1 MLFRIACLTLLL
13 SVLAVPAQARP
24 QTSTGLLSYYYAV
37 SLDEAVAQ
45 VKEQTGGRILT
56 AETVTKDGNKVH
68 RIKVLLPDGTVK
80 VMYINAD

>member
-13 SVLAVPAQARP
+13 TMLAVPAQARP
-24 QTSTGLLSYYYAV
+24 QITTGLLSYYYTV
-37 SLDEAVAQ
+37 SLEEAVAQ